1 MHIAF
6 DLAET
11 LNKTVNEVAVSTG
24 GFNDSFAADVRP
36 ADPRFGD
43 FQINGVLAYAKRE
56 RQNPRQ
62 LATVLLEAMRHSGR
76 FPEDKM
82 SLDIAGPGFINI
94 TFTASFLQDWLKR
107 FASFS
112 DFQQG
117 AGTRLTGKTVV
128 VDYPSPNT
136 AKQMHIGHLR
146 PMVIGEA
153 IQRILRFLGATIIRD
168 NHIGDWGTNFGTLI
182 MAIKREGV
190 TLDSTQPDQL
200 PLLERLYK
208 QGTTWEQEDPALRDV
223 SREELV
229 KLQQGDPE
237 NTALWKKIVEISN
250 QSFQQIYDL
259 LGLQFEHTLGESFY
273 RDKVD
278 RVYRELTEAGLAVES
293 EGALIVLHPEH
304 PRFNKQPF
312 IIRKKD
318 GASNYASTDLA
329 TVLYRVENWN
339 ADEIVYITDG
349 RQQDHFQQLFLTVE
363 KWFKDKGY
371 PFPELRHVWFGTI
384 LGEDGKAIKT
394 RSGEPIRLRELLNE
408 AIERAHA
415 IVKEKNPDL
424 SPEEMKHIAQV
435 VGLGAVRYADL
446 SQNRTN
452 DYVFSWDKLLSFE
465 GNTAP
470 YLLYAVARI
479 HSIFRKVGIAPDTR
493 EIADQAGNLETPEE
507 IALARKLIGFPNVLQ
522 LATHEL
528 RPHFLCTYLFE
539 LAGEFST
546 FYNASKVI
554 VDEPGVQAR
563 RLLLCSRTLSIL
575 ETGLY
580 LLGISTL
587 QRM

>member
-1 MHIAF
+1 MQMAF
-6 DLAET
+6 DLADT
-11 LNKTVNEVAVSTG
+11 LNESIREVALTLP
-24 GFNDSFAADVRP
+24 GFSDSFSAEVRP

-43 FQINGVLAYAKRE
+43 FQVNGVLPYAKRE
-56 RQNPRQ
+56 RKNPRQ
-62 LATVLLEAMRHSGR
+62 LATDLAEALRASDR
-76 FPEDKM
+76 FPEERM
-82 SLDIAGPGFINI
+82 TLEVAGPGFINI
-94 TFTASFLQDWLKR
+94 TFTPGFLLGWLKR
-107 FASFS
+107 FATLV

-117 AGTRLTGKTVV
+117 AGTRLAGKTVV

-153 IQRILRFLGATIIRD
+153 IQRILRFLGATVIRD

-190 TLDSTQPDQL
+190 TLDGSHPDEL
-200 PLLERLYK
+200 SRLEKLYK
-208 QGTTWEQEDPALRDV
+208 QGTAWEQEDPALRDV
-223 SREELV
+223 SREELL

-237 NTALWKKIVEISN
+237 NVALWEKIVAVSN
-250 QSFQQIYDL
+250 QAFQQTYDL

-273 RDKVD
+273 RDKVE
-278 RVYRELTEAGLAVES
+278 RIYRELTESGLAEES

-329 TVLYRVENWN
+329 TVLYRVENWK

-349 RQQDHFQQLFLTVE
+349 RQQDHFQQLFLTAE
-363 KWFKDKGY
+363 KWFRHQAY
-371 PFPELRHVWFGTI
+371 PLPELRHVWFGTI
-384 LGEDGKAIKT
+384 LGDDGKAIKT
-394 RSGEPIRLRELLNE
+394 RSGEPIRLREFLNE
-408 AIERAHA
+408 AVDRAYA
-415 IVKEKNPDL
+415 IVKEKNADL
-424 SPEEMKHIAQV
+424 AEDEMRQIAQV

-446 SQNRTN
+446 SQNRTS

-479 HSIFRKVGIAPDTR
+479 HSIFRKAGVLPETPETAN
-493 EIADQAGNLETPEE
+493 QAGELETPEE
-507 IALARKLIGFPNVLQ
+507 IALARKLLGFPSVLS
-522 LATHEL
+522 LATNEL

-554 VDEPGVQAR
+554 VEEPEIQAR
-563 RLLLCSRTLSIL
+563 RLVLCSRTLAIL
-575 ETGLY
+575 ETGLH
-580 LLGISTL
+580 LLGIPTL